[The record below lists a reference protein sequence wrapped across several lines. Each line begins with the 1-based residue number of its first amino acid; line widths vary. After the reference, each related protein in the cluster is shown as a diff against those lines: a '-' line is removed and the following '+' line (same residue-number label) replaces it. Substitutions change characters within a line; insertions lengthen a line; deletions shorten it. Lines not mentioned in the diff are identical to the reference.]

1 MNPFSFCLLEMPFI
15 FTSVLNDR
23 LSWKSI
29 LGCRVFIFPFSGLNI
44 LCYSLLTCRSPSEK
58 LAYNRLMWVSSN
70 EILCFPIAAFK
81 ILFWSLTFAILT
93 MICRRVFC
101 FGFTLFETLCNSQ
114 TWIAVSFKCLAKISL
129 VHLLHFLFFPAGS
142 TRTWMLISL
151 MLSQRYIKLPIFF
164 FNLLFFF
171 AILIEWFPLFY
182 HPYHLSIL
190 LYH

>member
-1 MNPFSFCLLEMPFI
+1 MPFI
-15 FTSVLNDR
+15 FTSVLNVR
-23 LSWKSI
+23 LAWKSI

-44 LCYSLLTCRSPSEK
+44 LCYSILTCISPSEK
-58 LAYNRLMWVSSN
+58 LAYNRLMWVSSS

-93 MICRRVFC
+93 MICRSVFC

-171 AILIEWFPLFY
+171 AILIVWFPLFY